1 MSGNEIFSGLTA
13 VPPVFVRIDG
23 RAFHALTSHEGFKKP
38 FDEDFMGIMTS
49 VASSLISES
58 GLEPV
63 FAYVFS
69 DEINLYF
76 KNLPFGGRVE
86 KIDSVC
92 ASYAAGAFVAVS
104 GFKTPASFDAR
115 IVFTTEAEAAGYLE
129 WRQREAW
136 RNHIN
141 AYCQYSLISEGM
153 SSRKAAD
160 TLKGMKSADM
170 HEMMF
175 KRGVNLSK
183 TPSWQRRGVIVRREA
198 YIKTGYN
205 PVEKKEVLTE
215 RSKVTIDDN
224 PPLFHTEEGRDYICK
239 IIGNQG

>member
-1 MSGNEIFSGLTA
+1 MFQNEIFSGLSA
-13 VPPVFVRIDG
+13 IPPIFVRIDG
-23 RAFHALTSHEGFKKP
+23 RAFHTLTKGAGFKKP
-38 FDEDFMGIMTS
+38 FDEGFMDLMAS
-49 VASSLISES
+49 VASMLISES
-58 GLEPV
+58 GLEPL

-104 GFKTPASFDAR
+104 GFKSPVSFDSR
-115 IVFTTEAEAAGYLE
+115 IIFSNESDAPVYLE

-141 AYCQYSLISEGM
+141 AYCQHALVIEGM
-153 SSRKAAD
+153 TEREAAD
-160 TLKGMKSADM
+160 ALKGVKSAEM

-175 KRGVNLSK
+175 ERGINLSK
-183 TPSWQRRGVIVRREA
+183 TPSWQRRGVIVRHEQ

-215 RSKVTIDDN
+215 RSKITIDKN
-224 PPLFHTEEGRDYICK
+224 PPLFHTEEGKDYLFDIIRD
-239 IIGNQG
+239 